1 MATLWNL
8 NLQTL
13 LYIVSGIEDPD
24 GRVFLV
30 KDRGNPEDFDAGDL
44 KNDNWR

>member
-1 MATLWNL
+1 MASMKPKSTN
-8 NLQTL
+8 L

-24 GRVFLV
+24 GRVILV

-44 KNDNWR
+44 KDDN